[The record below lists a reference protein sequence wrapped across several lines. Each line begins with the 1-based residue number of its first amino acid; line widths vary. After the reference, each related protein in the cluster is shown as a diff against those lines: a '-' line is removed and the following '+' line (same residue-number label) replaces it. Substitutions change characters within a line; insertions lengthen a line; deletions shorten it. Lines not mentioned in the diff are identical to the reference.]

1 MLTTNNIRR
10 TFKEEVAEGTTP
22 TLGVTLQDLAG
33 NGIPA
38 ASLSAL
44 WLTLFN
50 DRTGAIVNGRSHINV
65 LNTGIG
71 TVDAQGAVRIALTAF
86 DTPLLDSARSTEV
99 RVALL
104 EWEWTESGVPKAGKV
119 ELAFV
124 VRNLAKVPNA

>member
-10 TFKEEVAEGTTP
+10 TFKEEVAEGPTP

-71 TVDAQGAVRIALTAF
+71 TSMPRGRCVSR
-86 DTPLLDSARSTEV
+86 
-99 RVALL
+99 
-104 EWEWTESGVPKAGKV
+104 
-119 ELAFV
+119 
-124 VRNLAKVPNA
+124 

>member
-1 MLTTNNIRR
+1 M
-10 TFKEEVAEGTTP
+10 
-22 TLGVTLQDLAG
+22 
-33 NGIPA
+33 
-38 ASLSAL
+38 
-44 WLTLFN
+44 
-50 DRTGAIVNGRSHINV
+50 
-65 LNTGIG
+65 
-71 TVDAQGAVRIALTAF
+71 RIALTAF